1 MNFKTSLFLFSA
13 AVIAAGTAQAAPFT
27 SDATPAGIT
36 LQPLGT
42 PQGYG
47 MQRMDPNPV
56 PRAEVVFANER
67 GLTLYSYDKDEIGK
81 SNCTGECATTWIPVT
96 PISRAK
102 PIAGWTII
110 SRDGGAKQWAHD
122 GKPLY
127 TYKDD
132 KEGGEVMGLG
142 NDPELDA
149 QGGLRGNPGRAIRAK
164 LPDGWKIH
172 KLTTGAKSATSQQA
186 PFGFDI
192 KETVDASGIVLVDAR
207 SAVLQKVMYVYSG
220 DINSDKRVCDKAAT
234 ECPEFVPVQAPE
246 LTKVSGMADWSV
258 IDRKDGI
265 RQWTYTGMPLYTYDG
280 DRITGDVHG
289 LNADKRWQLATVFN
303 YFRPA
308 NVSFRDDKTEGML
321 LTTNKGMTLYRRD
334 LNAFNPAHTRLA
346 HNYPYRPRVGRM
358 IRNVA
363 CDATCLQSWKPYLAP
378 SNAQPN
384 GYWGVH
390 VLPDGKKQ
398 WTYKD
403 YALYTFN
410 GDKVPGDNHGN
421 FTYDNTMGDDPN
433 KENDLG
439 FPALYK
445 PGFNWGVARF

>member
-1 MNFKTSLFLFSA
+1 MYRNASLLLIGATAILVGSA
-13 AVIAAGTAQAAPFT
+13 DAATFTTA
-27 SDATPAGIT
+27 ATPAGIT
-36 LQPLGT
+36 FQPLGR

-56 PRAEVVFANER
+56 PRAEVVFASDN
-67 GLTLYSYDKDEIGK
+67 GHTLYTYDKDEIGK
-81 SNCTGECATTWIPVT
+81 SNCTAECATTWIPLT
-96 PISRAK
+96 PLSRAK
-102 PIAGWTII
+102 AVPGWTII
-110 SRDGGAKQWAHD
+110 SREGGKKQWAHD

-127 TYKDD
+127 LHKDD
-132 KEGGEVMGLG
+132 KEPGDVLGLG
-142 NDPELDA
+142 NDPELDVNYNYA
-149 QGGLRGNPGRAIRAK
+149 GNPGKALTAK
-164 LPDGWKIH
+164 LPEGWKIH
-172 KLTTGAKSATSQQA
+172 KLTTGAKSAAGIQA

-192 KETVDASGIVLVDAR
+192 KETVDAAGIVLVDAR
-207 SAVLQKVMYVYSG
+207 SAVHQKVMYVYIG
-220 DINSDKRVCDKAAT
+220 DINNDKRLCDKADT
-234 ECPEFVPVQAPE
+234 ECTGFTPVQAPE
-246 LTKVSGMADWSV
+246 LTRVSGIADWGV
-258 IDRKDGI
+258 IDRSDGI
-265 RQWTYTGMPLYTYDG
+265 RQWTYKNLPLYTYDG

-289 LNADKRWQLATVFN
+289 TEADKRWQLATVLT
-303 YFRPA
+303 YFRPE
-308 NVSFRDDKTEGML
+308 NVGFRDDKTEGML

-358 IRNVA
+358 IRSVA
-363 CDATCLQSWKPYLAP
+363 CDATCLQSWKPHLAP

-403 YALYTFN
+403 YALYTFVN
-410 GDKVPGDNHGN
+410 DKAPGDNHGN